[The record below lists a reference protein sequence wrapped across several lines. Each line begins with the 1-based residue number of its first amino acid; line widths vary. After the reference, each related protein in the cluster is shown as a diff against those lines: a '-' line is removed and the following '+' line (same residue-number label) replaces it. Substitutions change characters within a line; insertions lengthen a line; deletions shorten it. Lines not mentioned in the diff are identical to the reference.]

1 MRNIFNKVKENPLFV
16 DISFDEFEK
25 TTKCLTSKIASYKKD
40 DTVWLAGTPTQFIG
54 LLMSGSVRVSKS
66 DEDGNTIIISDVL
79 APSFLG
85 EIGVLSGL
93 EHFPVTVKALCD
105 CDVLF
110 LDKKKATNMCSSACR
125 LHAHL
130 VSSMLHI
137 LARKALMLDQKVEIL
152 TRRTIREKI
161 LRCFDMYRGG
171 TKRFTVPFSRE
182 EMAQFLCVNRTALS
196 DELSKMRDEGL
207 IKYKR
212 NEFEIL
218 N

>member
-1 MRNIFNKVKENPLFV
+1 MRNIFNKVQGNPLFG
-16 DISFDEFEK
+16 DISFDSFDK
-25 TTKCLTSKIASYKKD
+25 TMSCLTSKSASYKNG
-40 DTVWLAGTPTQFIG
+40 DTVWLAGTPTKYIG
-54 LLMSGSVRVSKS
+54 LLMTGSVRVSKN
-66 DEDGNTIIISDVL
+66 DEEGNTIILSDVI

-105 CDVLF
+105 CDIFF
-110 LDKKKATNMCSSACR
+110 LDKKKATTMCSSACR

-137 LARKALMLDQKVEIL
+137 LAKKALMLDQKVEVL

-161 LRCFDMYRGG
+161 LRCFDMYRG
-171 TKRFTVPFSRE
+171 KEKKFTIPFSRE

-218 N
+218 

>member
-1 MRNIFNKVKENPLFV
+1 MSCL
-16 DISFDEFEK
+16 
-25 TTKCLTSKIASYKKD
+25 TTKSVSYKNG
-40 DTVWLAGTPTQFIG
+40 DTVWLAGTPTKYIG
-54 LLMSGSVRVSKS
+54 LLMTGSVRVSKN
-66 DEDGNTIIISDVL
+66 DEEGNTIILSDVF

-93 EHFPVTVKALCD
+93 EHFPVTVKALSD

-110 LDKKKATNMCSSACR
+110 LDKNKATTMCSCACM

-130 VSSMLHI
+130 ISNMLHI
-137 LARKALMLDQKVEIL
+137 LARKALMLDQKVEVL
-152 TRRTIREKI
+152 TRKTIREKI
-161 LRCFDMYRGG
+161 LRCFDMYKG
-171 TKRFTVPFSRE
+171 KEKKFTIPFSRE

-218 N
+218 